1 MLQYSHMNNE
11 NKQIDMLAIGDTVV
25 DAFIKIKDAS
35 THCKIN
41 NEECELCVRY
51 GDKVPFESVE
61 ICYAVGNC
69 ANAAVSA
76 SRLGLNSSLY
86 SYVGKDR
93 DGEDCLTSL
102 QKDGVDTTYMHVD
115 PDNKTNYHYVLWY
128 EANRTILV
136 KHEHYKYD
144 FSMDVAPKWIYLTS
158 LGENTIDFQMQVVDF
173 VEKHPETKLAFQPGT
188 FQMKMGKEVLD
199 RIYKNTEIFFCNVEE
214 AQRILGETSRDP
226 KTLMKALANLGPKK
240 VVMTDGFAGA
250 YSYDPATDEAYF
262 MPVYPHTPKEAT
274 GAGDAFASTVVSAL
288 ILGKTLHEAL
298 SWAPIN
304 SMSVVQQVGAQK
316 GLLTREKLEEY
327 LKNAPAEYKLSK
339 I

>member
-1 MLQYSHMNNE
+1 
-11 NKQIDMLAIGDTVV
+11 
-25 DAFIKIKDAS
+25 
-35 THCKIN
+35 
-41 NEECELCVRY
+41 
-51 GDKVPFESVE
+51 
-61 ICYAVGNC
+61 
-69 ANAAVSA
+69 
-76 SRLGLNSSLY
+76 
-86 SYVGKDR
+86 
-93 DGEDCLTSL
+93 
-102 QKDGVDTTYMHVD
+102 
-115 PDNKTNYHYVLWY
+115 
-128 EANRTILV
+128 
-136 KHEHYKYD
+136 
-144 FSMDVAPKWIYLTS
+144 MDVAPKWIYLTS
-158 LGENTIDFQMQVVDF
+158 LGENTVDYQMQIVDF

-188 FQMKMGKEVLD
+188 FQMKMGKEVLE

-226 KTLMKALANLGPKK
+226 KTLMKGLASLGPKK
-240 VVMTDGFAGA
+240 VVMTDGFDGA

-262 MPVYPHTPKEAT
+262 MPVYPHTPVEAT

-327 LKNAPAEYKLSK
+327 LKNAPEEYKLKK